1 MIGCCVIWNWSKLLK
16 NKLSGILKFVVCKQ
30 GTDIE
35 NVTDSEEN
43 TQLIERGKNAIL
55 ACNYYISD
63 L

>member
-1 MIGCCVIWNWSKLLK
+1 MQY
-16 NKLSGILKFVVCKQ
+16 LKFVVCKQ

-43 TQLIERGKNAIL
+43 IPLINRGKNAFI